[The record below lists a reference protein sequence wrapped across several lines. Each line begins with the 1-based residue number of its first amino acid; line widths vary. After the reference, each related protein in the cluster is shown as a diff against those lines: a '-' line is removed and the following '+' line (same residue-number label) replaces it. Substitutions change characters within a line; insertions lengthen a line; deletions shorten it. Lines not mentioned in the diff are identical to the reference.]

1 MDGAETVL
9 IPYAPRRLQLAIH
22 TALDANRFGVVVCHR
37 RFGKTVMAINHLIRG
52 ALMCKL
58 ERPRFA
64 YVAPTYRQGKAVAWD
79 YLKHYSRP
87 IPGVE
92 FNESE
97 LRADYPNGAQVR
109 LYGADNPDALRGIYL
124 DGVVPDE
131 FGMMQGKVWSEV
143 LRPALA
149 DRQGWA
155 VFIGTPNGKNA
166 FWDLRDYASR
176 TEGWYLAEYKA
187 SETGIIDPVEL
198 QAARDTMSADAYAQ
212 EFECSFEASVRG
224 AVYAKEMTALRQQD
238 RIKPLPYEP
247 LIPVDTAW
255 DLGRGDSTAIWFI
268 QMHNSEARVIDYYE
282 QSGEALGHYVNILK
296 GKPYTYGRHI
306 LPHDVRVVD
315 LSEPTGRSRLEIL
328 QSLGVQGEV
337 CPKLSVDDGIEAA
350 RMFLKRCYFDEVKTK
365 YGVECLQNY
374 RREENT
380 RTGELKSEP
389 IHDWASHGAD
399 AFRYAAIALSESE
412 KAKPIEYTAKWV
424 V

>member
-1 MDGAETVL
+1 MAEIE
-9 IPYAPRRLQLAIH
+9 IPYKPRPLQWAIH
-22 TALDANRFGVVVCHR
+22 GELRQNRFGVVVCHR
-37 RFGKTVMAINHLIRG
+37 RFGKTVLAVNHLLLC
-52 ALMCKL
+52 ALECKL
-58 ERPRFA
+58 ERPRYA
-64 YVAPTYRQGKAVAWD
+64 YVAPTYRQGKQIAWD
-79 YLKHYSRP
+79 YLKHYSRAVP
-87 IPGVE
+87 DVS

-97 LRADYPNGAQVR
+97 LRADYPNGSQIR
-109 LYGADNPDALRGIYL
+109 IYGADNPDTLRGIYL
-124 DGVVPDE
+124 DGVVLDE
-131 FGMMQGKVWSEV
+131 FGLMQGKVWTEV

-166 FWDLRDYASR
+166 FWDMRDYASR
-176 TEGWYLAEYKA
+176 TDGWYLAEHKA
-187 SETGIIDPVEL
+187 SETGIILAEEL
-198 QAARDTMSADAYAQ
+198 QAAKDTMSDDAYAQ

-224 AVYAKEMTALRQQD
+224 AVYAKEMAWLRSQD

-247 LIPVDTAW
+247 LLPVDTCW

-268 QMHNSEARVIDYYE
+268 QMHNNEARCIDYYE
-282 QSGEALGHYVNILK
+282 ASGEALGHYVNVLR

-337 CPKLSVDDGIEAA
+337 CQKLSVDDGIEAV
-350 RMFLKRCYFDEVKTK
+350 RLFLKRCWFDEKATRH
-365 YGVECLQNY
+365 GVECLQNY

-380 RTGELKSEP
+380 KTGELRSEP
-389 IHDWASHGAD
+389 VHDWASHGAD
-399 AFRYAAIALSESE
+399 AFRYGAIALAEAE
-412 KAKPIEYTAKWV
+412 KARPLEFTAKWV

>member
-1 MDGAETVL
+1 MGATQVV
-9 IPYAPRRLQLAIH
+9 IPYAPRPLQLRIH
-22 TALDANRFGVVVCHR
+22 EELATHRFGVIVCHR
-37 RFGKTVMAINHLIRG
+37 RFGKTVLAINHLIRA
-52 ALMCKL
+52 ALTCKL

-64 YVAPTYRQGKAVAWD
+64 YVAPTYAQGKAVAWD
-79 YLKHYSRP
+79 YIKHYSRP
-87 IPGVE
+87 IPGVS

-109 LYGADNPDALRGIYL
+109 IYGADNPDALRGIYL

-131 FGMMQGKVWSEV
+131 FGLMQGKVWSEV

-149 DRQGWA
+149 DRKGWA
-155 VFIGTPNGKNA
+155 MFIGTPNGKNA
-166 FWDLRDYASR
+166 FWELRDYAAR
-176 TEGWYLAEYKA
+176 TEGWFLAEHKA
-187 SETGIIDPVEL
+187 SETGILPAEEL
-198 QAARDTMSADAYAQ
+198 AAARDTMSADAYAQ

-224 AVYAKEMTALRQQD
+224 AVYAKEMALIHAQG
-238 RIKPLPYEP
+238 RIKEINYEP
-247 LIPVDTAW
+247 LVSVDTAW

-268 QMHNSEARVIDYYE
+268 QMHNNQARCIDYYE
-282 QSGEALGHYVNILK
+282 ASGEGLGHYVNMLR

-315 LSEPTGRSRLEIL
+315 LSEITSRSRLEIL
-328 QSLGVQGEV
+328 QGLGVQGEV
-337 CPKLSVDDGIEAA
+337 CPKLSLDDGIEAA
-350 RMFLKRCYFDEVKTK
+350 RMFLKRCWFDEKGARL
-365 YGVECLQNY
+365 GVECLQNY

-399 AFRYAAIALSESE
+399 AFRYAAIALSEAE
-412 KAKPIEYTAKWV
+412 QAKPIEFSAKWV